1 MLIVTSHSVCAFCK
15 SLSSP
20 LCAFTFKCKIS
31 RRSQVLS
38 VHSIFLKRG
47 LCAVLPTQ
55 LLLFLLVHLCIYLNS
70 IFQVA
75 CQHQSLSSSPQNNN
89 VTEYRFYPPQTHH
102 SLATVTYRRIRP
114 YFRHQIR
121 LRCKAVRPRVLKWN
135 KNEACQVRHRSPQ
148 NDVQVDGLQINLLRG
163 RIHMD
168 YSI

>member
-1 MLIVTSHSVCAFCK
+1 M
-15 SLSSP
+15 
-20 LCAFTFKCKIS
+20 
-31 RRSQVLS
+31 RRSSHATATFSTCTSMYLFEF
-38 VHSIFLKRG
+38 HFPG
-47 LCAVLPTQ
+47 GLPTPVVV
-55 LLLFLLVHLCIYLNS
+55 FFS
-70 IFQVA
+70 T
-75 CQHQSLSSSPQNNN
+75 NNN

-121 LRCKAVRPRVLKWN
+121 LRCRAVRPRVLKCN